1 MTAAP
6 GAQRSGVILNA
17 CTIVSKNYIS
27 YARVLAES
35 FLEHHPQGRFFVLLV
50 DRNEGKIDPARER
63 FTLHEAEDLGNVP
76 NLPSFLFKYT
86 LLEANTA
93 IKPFFLEYLIDRY
106 ELDNLTYF
114 DPDILIAG
122 SLDDLAVHVA
132 EHSIVL
138 TPHLT
143 EPIDDEAYP
152 GEQAILM
159 SGSYNLGFV
168 ALRTTEV
175 SRRLLRWWQERLY
188 DKCLVRISE
197 ALFVDQKWMDL
208 APGLFKDVLVLSHP
222 GYNAAY
228 WNLHGR
234 TVTRDGAGWRANGL
248 PLTFFHF
255 SGIDPQNLEG
265 VSKHQDRFRL
275 GDIGQA
281 ADLYRLYAQKVLAA
295 GYLEC
300 RPWPYA
306 FGKFSNGVAIP
317 DVARSLYH
325 GLGAAKQKKFG
336 NPFEADK
343 PGSFFHWL
351 NGPQSGG
358 FPSAEGG
365 ASSAP
370 YLSRLLYHL
379 IGQRP
384 DLQAA
389 YPDPVGADFAGFSAW
404 LMEAGRHEMRLAD
417 AWFGS
422 VLVPQGNDLLEGG
435 WKRRLVH
442 RAKRLY
448 HSPLGQQAKRL
459 LKNALGAERMRALKR
474 RLRPQPPAADG
485 GAVASAAPAG
495 LPQIERVGVN
505 VIGYLRAET
514 GMGEN
519 ARLLVRALEKSGLPI
534 SLHNIDLGV
543 VARQDDDSYGEA
555 ASDFPYDVNL
565 FVVNADQ
572 IPAVFEHLGPEA
584 TAGRYNVGYCM
595 WEQEELPDEY
605 RPAFSLLHEI
615 WTATAFTADAF
626 SRKATIPVRRVPYPV
641 APLTAPADLDIRAK
655 LNVPRGAFL
664 FVYLFNYLSYFE
676 RKNPLAAVR
685 AFRRAFGDDPGKVL
699 LIKTSQKDYA
709 PDEHQKLVAEASAA
723 RNVML
728 VDEYLSRAE
737 INALMLDCGAY
748 LSLHRSEGFG
758 LTVAEAMACGKPVV
772 STTYSG
778 PRDFFDQN
786 NGYPVRFELIT
797 LDEAAGPYP
806 AGSTWAD
813 PDVEHA
819 ALELR
824 RLVDDPE
831 ERERLGRRARRDLEE
846 RYSFAAVGKNL
857 ARRVEE
863 IFLRCGKDLRP
874 PH

>member
-1 MTAAP
+1 MTALSVSSRA
-6 GAQRSGVILNA
+6 GCTLNA

-27 YARVLAES
+27 YARVLAQS
-35 FLEHHPQGRFFVLLV
+35 FREHHPGGRFFVLLV
-50 DRNEGKIDPARER
+50 DRNEGKIEPSREPY
-63 FTLHEAEDLGNVP
+63 TLVEAEELGNVP

-106 ELDNLTYF
+106 SLDNLTYF

-122 SLDDLAVHVA
+122 PLDDLAAHVA
-132 EHSIVL
+132 SHSIVL

-175 SRRLLRWWQERLY
+175 TRRMLRWWQERLY

-234 TVTRDGAGWRANGL
+234 VITRDADGWKANGL
-248 PLTFFHF
+248 PLAFFHF
-255 SGIDPQNLEG
+255 SGIDPQSLEG

-275 GDIGQA
+275 ADIGQA
-281 ADLYRLYAQKVLAA
+281 ADLYRLYAQKVLEA

-306 FGKFSNGVAIP
+306 FGRFSNGAPIP
-317 DVARSLYH
+317 EAARSLYH
-325 GLGAAKQKKFG
+325 GLGPAKQKRFG
-336 NPFEADK
+336 DPFEAEA

-351 NGPQSGG
+351 NG
-358 FPSAEGG
+358 AELGEG
-365 ASSAP
+365 TPEP
-370 YLSRLLYHL
+370 YLSRLLYHFY
-379 IGQRP
+379 GTRP
-384 DLQAA
+384 DLQAS
-389 YPDPVGADFAGFSAW
+389 YPDPMGADLPGFSAW
-404 LMEAGRHEMRLAD
+404 LLEAGRHEMRLAD
-417 AWFGS
+417 VWVGPILRAAEGE
-422 VLVPQGNDLLEGG
+422 QLEGG

-442 RAKRLY
+442 RAKRVY
-448 HSPLGQQAKRL
+448 HSPFGQKTKKK
-459 LKNALGAERMRALKR
+459 LKEILGAERMRALKR
-474 RLRPQPPAADG
+474 RLRPQPPPAEAARVLPVG
-485 GAVASAAPAG
+485 PPG
-495 LPQIERVGVN
+495 LPAIDRVGIN
-505 VIGYLRAET
+505 LIGYLRAET
-514 GMGEN
+514 GMGEC
-519 ARLLVRALEKSGLPI
+519 ARLLARALEKSGLEV
-534 SLHNIDLGV
+534 SLHNLEFGV
-543 VARQDDDSYGEA
+543 VARQDDDSYGRAE
-555 ASDFPYDVNL
+555 SDFPFDVNL

-572 IPAVFEHLGPEA
+572 IPGVFAHLGPAA
-584 TAGRYNVGYCM
+584 TAGRYNVAYCM
-595 WEQEELPDEY
+595 WEQEELPDAY
-605 RPAFSLLHEI
+605 RAAFSHLHEV
-615 WTATAFTADAF
+615 WAATSFTTDAF
-626 SRKATIPVRRVPYPV
+626 SRKAPIPVRRVPCPV
-641 APLTAPADLDIRAK
+641 APLATAEGLDIRAR
-655 LNVPRGAFL
+655 LGLPREVFL
-664 FVYLFNYLSYFE
+664 FVYLFNYLSFFE

-685 AFRRAFGDDPGKVL
+685 AFRRAFGDDPGKLL
-699 LIKTSQKDYA
+699 LIKTSQQDHA
-709 PDEHQKLVAEASAA
+709 PEDHRKLVAEVGAA
-723 RNVML
+723 GNMRL
-728 VDEYLSRAE
+728 CDDYLSRAE
-737 INALMLDCGAY
+737 IDALMTSCDAY

-786 NGYPVRFELIT
+786 NGYPVRYELVT
-797 LDEAAGPYP
+797 LTKDEGPYP

-813 PDVEHA
+813 PDESDA
-819 ALELR
+819 ADQLR
-824 RLVDDPE
+824 RLYGNPE
-831 ERERLGRRARRDLEE
+831 ERERLARRARRDLEQH
-846 RYSFAAVGKNL
+846 YSFEAVGKQL
-857 ARRVEE
+857 SRRVEE

>member
-1 MTAAP
+1 MTAP
-6 GAQRSGVILNA
+6 PLNA
-17 CTIVSKNYIS
+17 CTIVSKNYIC

-35 FLEHHPQGRFFVLLV
+35 FLEHHPGGRFFVLLV
-50 DRNEGKIDPARER
+50 DRNEGRIDPAREK
-63 FTLHEAEDLGNVP
+63 FELLEAEELGNVP
-76 NLPSFLFKYT
+76 NLPAFLFKYT

-93 IKPFFLEYLIDRY
+93 IKPFFMEHLIERHG
-106 ELDNLTYF
+106 LGNLTYF
-114 DPDILIAG
+114 DPDILITG
-122 SLDDLAVHVA
+122 PLDELAQHVA

-138 TPHLT
+138 TPHLDQ
-143 EPIDDEAYP
+143 PIDDEAYP

-175 SRRLLRWWQERLY
+175 SRRMLRWWQERLY
-188 DKCLVRISE
+188 DKCLVRIPE

-208 APGLFKDVLVLSHP
+208 APGLFQDVLVLNHP

-234 TVTRDGAGWRANGL
+234 KITQNGEGWRANDRTL
-248 PLTFFHF
+248 HFFHF
-255 SGIDPQNLEG
+255 SGINPESLEG

-275 GDIGQA
+275 GDIGGA
-281 ADLYRLYAQKVLAA
+281 ADLYRLYAKKVLAA
-295 GYLEC
+295 GYAEC

-336 NPFEADK
+336 NPFEAGG

-351 NGPQSGG
+351 NGPQSGAG
-358 FPSAEGG
+358 EGG
-365 ASSAP
+365 AQP

-404 LMEAGRHEMRLAD
+404 LMEAGRHEMRLAEV
-417 AWFGS
+417 WLGS
-422 VLVPQGNDLLEGG
+422 VLKPQGHDLLEGG
-435 WKRRLVH
+435 LRRRLVH

-448 HSPLGQQAKRL
+448 HSPVGQKAKQL
-459 LKNALGAERMRALKR
+459 LKDALGAERMRALKKK
-474 RLRPQPPAADG
+474 LRPPTPGDAGAAALLPPT
-485 GAVASAAPAG
+485 PPG
-495 LPQIERVGVN
+495 LPRLDNWGIN

-519 ARLLVRALEKSGLPI
+519 ARLLVRALETTGVPL
-534 SLHNIDLGV
+534 SLHNLDLGV
-543 VARQDDDSYGEA
+543 VARQDDDSYGHA

-565 FVVNADQ
+565 LVVNADQ
-572 IPAVFEHLGPEA
+572 IPAVFAHLGPEA
-584 TAGRYNVGYCM
+584 TAARYNIGYCM
-595 WEQEELPDEY
+595 WEQEELPDAY
-605 RPAFSLLHEI
+605 REAFAHLHEI

-626 SRKATIPVRRVPYPV
+626 GRKAPIPVRRVPYPV
-641 APLTAPADLDIRAK
+641 APLAKPEGLDVRARLGLPK
-655 LNVPRGAFL
+655 EAFL
-664 FVYLFNYLSYFE
+664 VLYLFNYLSFFE
-676 RKNPLAAVR
+676 RKNPLGAVR
-685 AFRRAFGDDPGKVL
+685 AFRHAFGDDEGKLL

-709 PDEHQKLVAEASAA
+709 PEDHRRLEDEVKGFGNVRLV
-723 RNVML
+723 N
-728 VDEYLSRAE
+728 DYLSRDE

-778 PRDFFDQN
+778 PRDFLDQN
-786 NGYPVRFELIT
+786 NGYPVRYELKT
-797 LDEAAGPYP
+797 LEEDHGPYP
-806 AGSTWAD
+806 AGSHWAE
-813 PDVEHA
+813 PDLENA
-819 ALELR
+819 AEQLR
-824 RLVDDPE
+824 RLVENPE
-831 ERERLGRRARRDLEE
+831 ERERLTQRARRDLEE
-846 RYSFAAVGKNL
+846 RYSYAAVGQDL
-857 ARRVEE
+857 RRRLEE
-863 IFLRCGKDLRP
+863 VFLRCGKDLRP
-874 PH
+874 PR

>member
-1 MTAAP
+1 MTAV
-6 GAQRSGVILNA
+6 SGSPRAGVTLNA

-50 DRNEGKIDPARER
+50 DRNEGRIDPARER

-76 NLPSFLFKYT
+76 NLPAFLFKYT

-93 IKPFFLEYLIDRY
+93 IKPYFLEFLIDRY
-106 ELDNLTYF
+106 ALDNLTYF

-122 SLDDLAVHVA
+122 SLDELAARVA
-132 EHSIVL
+132 ETSIVL

-143 EPIDDEAYP
+143 EPIEDEAYP

-159 SGSYNLGFV
+159 SGSFNLGFV

-175 SRRLLRWWQERLY
+175 SRRMLRWWQERLY

-234 TVTRDGAGWRANGL
+234 KITRGEADGWKANGL
-248 PLTFFHF
+248 PLVFFHF
-255 SGIDPQNLEG
+255 SGIDPQSLEG

-300 RPWPYA
+300 KPWPYA

-317 DVARSLYH
+317 EAARSLYH
-325 GLGAAKQKKFG
+325 SLGAARQKRFG
-336 NPFEADK
+336 NPFEAAA

-351 NGPQSGG
+351 NGAQQGDG
-358 FPSAEGG
+358 TAE
-365 ASSAP
+365 P
-370 YLSRLLYHL
+370 YLSRLLYHFY
-379 IGQRP
+379 GTRP

-389 YPDPVGADFAGFSAW
+389 YPDPVGADLAGFSAW
-404 LMEAGRHEMRLAD
+404 LLEAGRHEMRLAD
-417 AWFGS
+417 VWVGS
-422 VLVPQGNDLLEGG
+422 VLRPHAGDLLEGG

-448 HSPLGQQAKRL
+448 HSPMGQQAKRL
-459 LKNALGAERMRALKR
+459 LKDTLGAERMRALKR
-474 RLRPQPPAADG
+474 RLRPQPRPAE
-485 GAVASAAPAG
+485 GARQAAAPPG
-495 LPQIERVGVN
+495 LPAIERVGVN
-505 VIGYLRAET
+505 LIGYLRAET

-519 ARLLVRALEKSGLPI
+519 ARLLARALEKSGLPI
-534 SLHNIDLGV
+534 SLHNIELGV
-543 VARQDDDSYGEA
+543 VARQEDDSFGEA

-572 IPAVFEHLGPEA
+572 IPAVFEHLGPAA

-595 WEQEELPDEY
+595 WEQEELPDAY
-605 RPAFSLLHEI
+605 RPAFELLHEI

-626 SRKATIPVRRVPYPV
+626 SRKAPIPVRRVPYPV
-641 APLTAPADLDIRAK
+641 APLAADPALDIRQR
-655 LNVPRGAFL
+655 LGLPREAFL

-676 RKNPLAAVR
+676 RKNPLGAVR
-685 AFRRAFGDDPGKVL
+685 AFRRAFGDDAGQLL

-709 PDEHQKLVAEASAA
+709 PEDHRRLVEEVGAA
-723 RNVML
+723 GNIRL
-728 VDEYLSRAE
+728 VDDYLSRAE
-737 INALMLDCGAY
+737 INALMKGCDAY

-786 NGYPVRFELIT
+786 NGYPVRFELVQ
-797 LDEAAGPYP
+797 LAKDEGPYP
-806 AGSTWAD
+806 AGSTWAE
-813 PDVEHA
+813 PDEAHA

-824 RLVDDPE
+824 RLVQNPE
-831 ERERLGRRARRDLEE
+831 ERGQLAERARRDLEE
-846 RYSFAAVGKNL
+846 RYSFQAVGRNL